1 MAEEGHP
8 IVDIFKARKSIRNYT
23 SWTEENQRIVE
34 EIVNEANSLPTP
46 FGTPSTIGLHGP
58 GLGTMGFV
66 SGEAGWIVLKI
77 PQDKVN
83 TEEYKKYVIDAAF
96 KAHVAVLKMTAQKI
110 GTVWI
115 GGTFSE
121 SKAEQDIPGFKI
133 PCVVAFGTAAET
145 KRFFDKAVSFIGTGA
160 SRKTFTDIFV
170 NEENGKPVKEEEA
183 GKLHDFLWCLRSS
196 PSAMNAQPAR
206 ISFKNNTFA
215 LFDAKDNSYTAFDM
229 GIMLASA
236 FFFADGN
243 VTFNVEQGEKKF
255 PSGGKYVI
263 SFTVDPKVF

>member
-8 IVDIFKARKSIRNYT
+8 KIEIFNARKSIRSYT
-23 SWTEENQRIVE
+23 TWTDENQRIVE

-58 GLGTMGFV
+58 GLGTLGFI

-77 PQDKVN
+77 PLDKVN
-83 TEEYKKYVIDAAF
+83 TEEYKKYVYDAAF
-96 KAHVAVLKMTAQKI
+96 KAHVAVLKMTARNI
-110 GTVWI
+110 STVWI

-121 SKAEQDIPGFKI
+121 SKAEQDNPGFKI
-133 PCVVAFGTAAET
+133 PCVVAFGTDAGS
-145 KRFFDKAVSFIGTGA
+145 KRFIEKALSFVGNGP
-160 SRKTFTDIFV
+160 SRKAFTDFFV

-215 LFDAKDNSYTAFDM
+215 LFDAKDNSYTVFDM

-243 VTFNVEQGEKKF
+243 ITFNVEQGEKKF